1 MIMNIIS
8 IFAVAATAI
17 VVGKIIVDKIND
29 IIYDRNGMAYGK
41 KE

>member
-1 MIMNIIS
+1 MNIIA
-8 IFAVAATAI
+8 IFTVAATAI

-29 IIYDRNGMAYGK
+29 IIYDRKGMTYVK